1 MGSLSFKILAII
13 SKSHF
18 ISYPSRVTATPATL
32 PQLKQ
37 IKKIAARKNPKL
49 NPENRM
55 TIYVGPLSLHV
66 RRYKRLAL
74 LFCTCGFLL
83 VPSIY
88 FYGKAPIVG
97 ATGVGLSSLVPL
109 FFINYLSATYVSR
122 IYIYLPPQR
131 RYEPSLRKSF
141 NPYALHSSGDP
152 YLTIETFD
160 WLGRIEETTLKLSEL
175 KEFKNKNKFQWIT
188 WVKQE
193 NDNRIGK
200 RFYVEKRVLKQDVF
214 SKGLV
219 EWIEKQ
225 NGLSQV
231 QKTNDLK

>member
-1 MGSLSFKILAII
+1 
-13 SKSHF
+13 
-18 ISYPSRVTATPATL
+18 
-32 PQLKQ
+32 
-37 IKKIAARKNPKL
+37 
-49 NPENRM
+49 M
-55 TIYVGPLSLHV
+55 TIYAGPLSLHV
-66 RRYKRLAL
+66 RKYKRLAL

-97 ATGVGLSSLVPL
+97 AIGVGLSSLVPL

-131 RYEPSLRKSF
+131 RYEPSLRRSF
-141 NPYALHSSGDP
+141 NPYALHSSGNP

-175 KEFKNKNKFQWIT
+175 KEYKNKNKFQWIN
-188 WVKQE
+188 WIKQE
-193 NDNRIGK
+193 SNNRIGK

-225 NGLSQV
+225 SGLNQV
-231 QKTNDLK
+231 QKTDDLK